1 MIIILIYRKLKMTY
15 LKKNSRKLL
24 VAIILGI
31 NTDLAMAQS
40 NNIDLDSILSAEASV
55 SREPRVIAESLT
67 SPTSESW
74 SVHGQITY
82 INQIKN
88 NFNSPYEGSKSLLN
102 SSNGDIGSSYTFT
115 GTLFLGTRLWQGA
128 ELYYNPE
135 VFQGIPFSGLSGLG
149 GFNNGELQK
158 GAAIPAIY
166 YNARLFLKQTINLGG
181 GTEFVDTGMNQLAG
195 TLDKERI
202 VLTYGTFSALD
213 FFDANKYSHD
223 PRTQFLNWS
232 IMASGAYDYAAS
244 SRGYTY
250 GAVVEYYKDYWALK
264 VARFSMPIS
273 PNELNL
279 DYSLKNQYGD
289 QMELTHAHSIND
301 QPGKIRALI
310 FQNHGIMATYQ
321 DAINYGVQ
329 TGSIPDIISVRNSSQ
344 TKWGYG
350 INLEQAI
357 TNDMGIFARWSWN
370 DGQTETQAF
379 TDISNSLSGGL
390 SIHGTSWGRPK
401 DFFGIGFAINGISSQ
416 EINYLSQGGSTM
428 FIGDGKLNYQKEQIF
443 ETFYSFNIHKE
454 LSLTLDYQRIANPG
468 YNADR
473 GPVNFFGVRAHVE
486 M

>member
-1 MIIILIYRKLKMTY
+1 
-15 LKKNSRKLL
+15 
-24 VAIILGI
+24 
-31 NTDLAMAQS
+31 
-40 NNIDLDSILSAEASV
+40 
-55 SREPRVIAESLT
+55 
-67 SPTSESW
+67 
-74 SVHGQITY
+74 
-82 INQIKN
+82 
-88 NFNSPYEGSKSLLN
+88 
-102 SSNGDIGSSYTFT
+102 
-115 GTLFLGTRLWQGA
+115 
-128 ELYYNPE
+128 
-135 VFQGIPFSGLSGLG
+135 
-149 GFNNGELQK
+149 
-158 GAAIPAIY
+158 
-166 YNARLFLKQTINLGG
+166 
-181 GTEFVDTGMNQLAG
+181 
-195 TLDKERI
+195 
-202 VLTYGTFSALD
+202 
-213 FFDANKYSHD
+213 
-223 PRTQFLNWS
+223 
-232 IMASGAYDYAAS
+232 
-244 SRGYTY
+244 
-250 GAVVEYYKDYWALK
+250 
-264 VARFSMPIS
+264 MPIS

-390 SIHGTSWGRPK
+390 SIQGTSWGRPK